1 MLRKGNEAMIRDILV
16 NLAVG
21 KKSDV
26 AAHYAISVARLT
38 DAHLTGVAFAHEPL
52 VPGTIFDGVS
62 ASIIASYRAE
72 TGAAAK
78 AAADEFEKA
87 ARTAAIEYE
96 SRVFSASVE
105 GAAEA
110 FGRLAR
116 RYDMSIVAQAEA
128 DAVIDG
134 LVIEA
139 ALFDSGRPVLVVPY
153 IQTEGIKLDRVLL
166 CWDGSRNA
174 ARAFGDAMPLL
185 ERSRSIELITVASKD
200 DSRDE
205 IAGADMA
212 HHLARHRLRVELKR
226 IVAPDGDVGATI
238 LSHAADMGADL
249 IVMGGYGHSRLREF
263 VLGGATRTILS
274 SMTVPTFMS
283 H

>member
-1 MLRKGNEAMIRDILV
+1 MLKDILV

-26 AAHYAISVARLT
+26 AMPYAISVARLM
-38 DAHLTGVAFAHEPL
+38 DAHLTGVAFAHEPV

-72 TGAAAK
+72 TSAAAK
-78 AAADEFEKA
+78 AAAEEFEKA
-87 ARTAAIEYE
+87 ARGATVEFE
-96 SRVFSASVE
+96 SRVFSSTVE

-116 RYDMSIVAQAEA
+116 RYDISIVSQAEP
-128 DAVIDG
+128 DAPLDG
-134 LVIEA
+134 LIIEA

-185 ERSRSIELITVASKD
+185 ERSRSIELITIANKD

-205 IAGADMA
+205 ISGADMA

-226 IVAPDGDVGATI
+226 IVSPDGDIGATI
-238 LSHAADMGADL
+238 LSHAADMSADL

-263 VLGGATRTILS
+263 VLGGATRTMLA
-274 SMTVPTFMS
+274 SMTVPTLMS